1 MTVPVPAT
9 IEEAISPAW
18 LSLAIEER
26 YPGTRILAVRD
37 ATIVNAVAARARI
50 HVTYEGTD
58 AHRLPDRLFV
68 KGGFAPDTAHLLA
81 GGAYYREARFYR
93 DLAPELGELG
103 VPLCLHASADEASR
117 QGVVVLEDL
126 VAAEARLYRLG
137 DIHDVAEAGAFVDA
151 LARLHAR
158 SFRLI
163 EQVPAAF
170 DWVPRTADVVP
181 RLIKNDPLVLLAAH
195 LAGERGTVMPAALRD
210 PERILAALRALMASD
225 DGTTPFLLHGDMHLG
240 NIFTAGG
247 RPGWYDWQT
256 LQRGSWAMDLVYYL
270 VGSLTPADRQAHFT
284 PLLARYLSGL
294 AAHGGPV
301 VGMDDALR
309 LYRRYLAYGL
319 FIWSVARETIVPI
332 PVLKPL
338 LHRFAVAAEEA
349 GTFGALS
356 V

>member
-1 MTVPVPAT
+1 MSAPVPAT
-9 IEEAISPAW
+9 IDEAVSPHW
-18 LSLAIEER
+18 LSLAIADL
-26 YPGTRILAVRD
+26 YPGTRITAVRD
-37 ATIVNAVAARARI
+37 VAIVNAVAARARI
-50 HVTYEGTD
+50 HVTYAGPD
-58 AHRLPDRLFV
+58 VDRLPAHLFV

-93 DLAPELGELG
+93 DLAPDLGDLG
-103 VPLCLHASADEASR
+103 FPLCLHASADEASR

-126 VAAEARLYRLG
+126 VAAEATLYRLG
-137 DIHDVAEAGAFVDA
+137 ATHDAAEAGAFVDA

-163 EQVPAAF
+163 GQAPAAF

-181 RLIKNDPLVLLAAH
+181 RLIKDDPLALLAAH
-195 LAGERGTVMPAALRD
+195 LAGERGTVVPAGLRN
-210 PERILAALRALMASD
+210 PARILAAMRALMASD
-225 DGTTPFLLHGDMHLG
+225 DDAAPFLLHGDMHLG
-240 NIFTAGG
+240 NIFTRGG

-270 VGSLTPADRQAHFT
+270 VGSLTPEDRQKHVA
-284 PLLARYLSGL
+284 PLLARYLSCL
-294 AAHGGPV
+294 SEHGGPV
-301 VGMDDALR
+301 VGMDEALR

-332 PVLKPL
+332 PTLNPL
-338 LHRFAVAAEEA
+338 LHRFAVAAEDAE
-349 GTFGALS
+349 TFGALS